1 MAFRILAT
9 LVLVASAL
17 AAPAPSNETSTLEKR
32 IDHFG
37 DATFFEVGLGNCGVV
52 SKDSDK
58 IVAIPKELYDRNNG
72 GNCFQWV
79 KITDQRNGNVHFGQT
94 FDSCP
99 GCGDGLDLSPSLF
112 QEFADLGVGR
122 FPIKWNF
129 EPFGFVPP
137 N

>member
-9 LVLVASAL
+9 LALVATTL
-17 AAPAPSNETSTLEKR
+17 AAPTSSNETSTLEKR

-37 DATFFEVGLGNCGVV
+37 DATWFHVGQGNCGVFSV
-52 SKDSDK
+52 DSDK
-58 IVAIPKELYDRNNG
+58 IVAIPKSLYDQNNG

-79 KITDQRNGNVHFGQT
+79 RITDQRNGNVHWGQT
-94 FDSCP
+94 LDSCP
-99 GCGDGLDLSPSLF
+99 SCVDGLDLSPSLF
-112 QEFADLGVGR
+112 EEFGSLDVGR
-122 FPIKWNF
+122 FPIVWSF